1 MSTTLQQFGDGIPY
15 IRAPELN
22 TTNIARD
29 YLDQSTAYH
38 NTNVTIKSGSRV
50 EPFDLNLTKSKGLL
64 EHVAHGA
71 VHDSAERGPDAPKCH
86 PETRVAVQKDIMSW
100 INHGERDDTPKR
112 ILWLSGP
119 AGSGKTAIAGTI
131 ADECYKKGMLAAS
144 FFFSAFAGTKNRR
157 WKKPFIPTLVYGLL
171 QYDSIIGYK
180 DEVLTVIER
189 DPMVFEKHLDQQLE
203 KLILEPLRKAL
214 GRSDFREWPKIILVD
229 GLDECQGNGEPDVGP
244 GIGDPTA
251 GSNAQKEILSALSR
265 ACADPAFPFS
275 IIIASRPEPV
285 IRHFFFASPC
295 PALNI
300 FLDHKYNPDAD
311 IRLFLQA
318 MFSDLRRR
326 FNLSSDW
333 ASEDVVDLLVREASG
348 QFIYATTVIRFVNSH
363 RQGPPQKQLSRLM
376 EWRRLDDA
384 KAFAPLDALYSRI
397 LRTSPDPLLAVRWL
411 WFIEQQNAIAWYCTG
426 LLESYDGETEHVL
439 GTLTSLVGLVH
450 YEVDPFF
457 VFYHKSL
464 FDFLRDPHRSSDLHI
479 CKDTLIHFTK
489 DRYYQTLQYCRRR
502 YTAEDV
508 EWWLATIRPAVNTH
522 EAQRMISS
530 VHQKCKWYHCLPA
543 CGVWRK
549 GILRHCREHGWRVPT
564 VRETLLDRF
573 KKFEYDPLSL
583 KEFPLRPKKFAS
595 ALSKAHSGTTL

>member
-1 MSTTLQQFGDGIPY
+1 
-15 IRAPELN
+15 
-22 TTNIARD
+22 
-29 YLDQSTAYH
+29 
-38 NTNVTIKSGSRV
+38 
-50 EPFDLNLTKSKGLL
+50 
-64 EHVAHGA
+64 
-71 VHDSAERGPDAPKCH
+71 
-86 PETRVAVQKDIMSW
+86 MSW
-100 INHGERDDTPKR
+100 IDHGERDDTPKR

-157 WKKPFIPTLVYGLL
+157 WKKLFIPTLVYGLL

-295 PALNI
+295 PALTI
-300 FLDHKYNPDAD
+300 FLDNKYNPDAD

-326 FNLSSDW
+326 FNLPLTW
-333 ASEDVVDLLVREASG
+333 AAKDVVDLLVAEASG
-348 QFIYATTVIRFVNSH
+348 QFIYAATVVRFLDNP
-363 RQGPPQKQLSRLM
+363 RLGPPAQQLIRVL
-376 EWRRLDDA
+376 EWRRLDDSEV
-384 KAFAPLDALYSRI
+384 FAPLDLLYHRI
-397 LRTSPDPLLAVRWL
+397 LRTSPTPLLAVKWIH
-411 WFIEQQNAIAWYCTG
+411 FINNHRHVWSESLHLKYM
-426 LLESYDGETEHVL
+426 LESSPGETEHVL
-439 GTLTSLVGLVH
+439 GTLTSLVQLVNEDGETH
-450 YEVDPFF
+450 FY
-457 VFYHKSL
+457 FYHKSL
-464 FDFLRDPHRSSDLHI
+464 FDFLEDPQRSSDLHI
-479 CKDTLIHFTK
+479 SEQSLAHFQW
-489 DRYYQTLQYCRRR
+489 DRYHQTLQARGPQSNVSATSRSPLPQDFPRTFCVQLVTEIDPHRR
-502 YTAEDV
+502 YNLDDV
-508 EWWLATIRPAVNTH
+508 EWWLANLPEFRQDLDIPRVFASIH
-522 EAQRMISS
+522 KQ
-530 VHQKCKWYHCLPA
+530 CKWYHCLSA

-549 GILRHCREHGWRVPT
+549 GILLYSREHHWRVPT
-564 VRETLLDRF
+564 RREMVQDRF
-573 KKFEYDPLSL
+573 KKFRSYRSP
-583 KEFPLRPKKFAS
+583 EFPLRHREVKPAEPS
-595 ALSKAHSGTTL
+595 ADKPAGTSA